1 MAFLSFA
8 ELTLAVVVLSDL
20 GLCGGSCRLG
30 VASGSRDAVDCL
42 IRCGWMGALVD
53 DGIELA
59 DLIWQL
65 RHELSRAMW
74 AGEHTDLRFEAGP
87 VELELTVVVEKSSQ
101 PGVKAKLVVVDAEWG
116 AKRSSVVTQRIK
128 LTLHPRKVDAP
139 DRPPLISGSAE
150 EGER

>member
-1 MAFLSFA
+1 M
-8 ELTLAVVVLSDL
+8 
-20 GLCGGSCRLG
+20 
-30 VASGSRDAVDCL
+30 
-42 IRCGWMGALVD
+42 D

-101 PGVKAKLVVVDAEWG
+101 PGVKAKLMVVDAEWG
-116 AKRSSVVTQRIK
+116 ARRASVVTQRITVV
-128 LTLHPRKVDAP
+128 LQPRRADDL
-139 DRPPLISGSAE
+139 DRPPLISGAVE
-150 EGER
+150 QGER

>member
-1 MAFLSFA
+1 
-8 ELTLAVVVLSDL
+8 V
-20 GLCGGSCRLG
+20 G
-30 VASGSRDAVDCL
+30 V
-42 IRCGWMGALVD
+42 WVD

-116 AKRSSVVTQRIK
+116 AKRASVVTQRIK
-128 LTLHPRKVDAP
+128 LVLHPRRADAP
-139 DRPPLISGSAE
+139 DRSPLISGSVQ